1 MDLKKHWEMVYS
13 TKTPQEV
20 SWTQETP
27 STSLRLIT
35 EMNLSK
41 NISIIDIGGGDSK
54 LVDFLLEEGYTDLTV
69 LDISEN
75 AISRAKSRLGDKSNQ
90 VTWIIADI
98 NNFTPQKKYGIW
110 HDRAV
115 FHFITDNSEI
125 QRYVDLVSNY
135 TSELFIVG
143 TFSKDGPLKCS
154 GLAIKQYNE
163 KELSQ
168 KFGGSFQL
176 ISSLNEDHKTPFN
189 TLQNFTFASF
199 KKIILT

>member
-1 MDLKKHWEMVYS
+1 MDLKTHWETVYS

>member
-1 MDLKKHWEMVYS
+1 MNLKTHWETVYS
-13 TKTPQEV
+13 TKSPQEV

-54 LVDFLLEEGYTDLTV
+54 LVDYLLEEGYSDLTV

-75 AISRAKSRLGDKSNQ
+75 AINRAKSRLGDKSNQ
-90 VTWIIADI
+90 VTWIVADI

-115 FHFITDNSEI
+115 FHFITDNSEV

-135 TSELFIVG
+135 TTELFIVG
-143 TFSKDGPLKCS
+143 TFSKNGPLKCS
-154 GLAIKQYNE
+154 GLAIKQYNQ
-163 KELSQ
+163 KEITK

-176 ISSLNEDHKTPFN
+176 ISSLYEDHITPFN
-189 TLQNFTFASF
+189 TLQNFTFASL

>member
-168 KFGGSFQL
+168 KFRGSFQL